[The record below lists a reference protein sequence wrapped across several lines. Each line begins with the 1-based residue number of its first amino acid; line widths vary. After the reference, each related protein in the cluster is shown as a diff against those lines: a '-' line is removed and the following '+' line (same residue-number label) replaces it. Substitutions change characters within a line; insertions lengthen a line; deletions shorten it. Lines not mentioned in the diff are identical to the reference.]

1 MADEVTVMLPEWTF
15 DDYRS
20 DAPYKLIYER
30 TKGNDFLRK
39 GTLVAADAMAKKVG
53 FKAFKEMWNEYMKQ
67 IAPKYENGS
76 TIFPDQPIQ
85 LECDEY
91 ICDEYGVIT
100 KDKIGRDATV
110 LNHPVMPIR
119 RITDIDTG
127 EQKIELAYARIRY
140 VYEDGIKKPVG
151 DWHTIVVDCTT
162 VAAAQKITMLSKY
175 GLGINSENAKMV
187 VKYIGDLLD
196 LNYSSLPVQKSTAH
210 MGWLPD
216 GRFAPYCDDVV
227 CTPESPDMILTL
239 EDVKP
244 VGDESAWMEMA
255 HTIRTGQSVAARI
268 ALAMTFAAPLL
279 GKLGALP
286 FFVHLWGVSG
296 CGKTVSM
303 MTAASAWGN
312 PDSGRFMKTMNST
325 RTALELHAAL
335 CGNVPVFLD
344 ELQAIKDRK
353 DFDDLIYMLC
363 EGMSKGRGARDGG
376 LQRQRKWNTIFMSTG
391 EQPLSRESSGGG
403 AVARVVDI
411 HCAEDKMFQNPDQI
425 AEIAKANYGWAGRRF
440 IGAMQQPGMIQKAR
454 ELQRMYAATLSSG
467 SDLHEKQ
474 VLSASI
480 LLTADALADQ
490 VLFRDGLALTA
501 DEIRPCL
508 VTRDMVDP
516 NVRCYAWLRG
526 FIASNP
532 ARFKTWNDGNNGE
545 LWGEIDDDGTTLII
559 KSVFDR
565 ELEKAGFSSTSF
577 LNWAKRKHKIKVDT
591 MRDNRVTFRRRINSK
606 DQVSC
611 VVLLPEPDEPEIPQP
626 IPVEVGD
633 DMPF

>member
-1 MADEVTVMLPEWTF
+1 MADEVTVIFPDWNE
-15 DDYRS
+15 DDFYGEK
-20 DAPYKLIYER
+20 PYQWIFEH
-30 TKGNDFLRK
+30 TKNDPFLRQ
-39 GTLVAADAMAKKVG
+39 TSLARADAMAKKIGVKS
-53 FKAFKEMWNEYMKQ
+53 FMANWKSYMNR
-67 IAPKYENGS
+67 ITPKPENGV
-76 TIFPDQPIQ
+76 TTFPEQPIM
-85 LECDEY
+85 LKCGEYTCDA
-91 ICDEYGVIT
+91 YGVAT
-100 KDKIGRDATV
+100 QDRIGRDVIV
-110 LNHPVMPIR
+110 LNHPLMPVR

-127 EQKIELAYARIRY
+127 EQKIELAYTR
-140 VYEDGIKKPVG
+140 DGEH
-151 DWHTIVVDCTT
+151 WQTMVVDCTT
-162 VAAAQKITMLSKY
+162 VAAAQKITSLSKY
-175 GLGINSENAKMV
+175 GLGINSENAKLV
-187 VKYIGDLLD
+187 VKYLGDIID
-196 LNYSSLPVQKSTAH
+196 ANYAALPVQKSTAH

-376 LQRQRKWNTIFMSTG
+376 LQRQRKWSTIFMTTG

-454 ELQRMYAATLSSG
+454 ELQRMYAAALSSG

-490 VLFRDGLALTA
+490 VLFHDGLALTA

-516 NVRCYAWLRG
+516 NVRCYSWLRG
-526 FIASNP
+526 FIAGNP
-532 ARFKTWNDGNNGE
+532 LRFRNWDRGNNGE
-545 LWGEIDDDGTTLII
+545 VWGQIEDDGTILII
-559 KSVFDR
+559 KSFFDKM
-565 ELEKAGFSSTSF
+565 LEDKGFSSTSF
-577 LNWAKRKHKIKVDT
+577 LNWAKRNKKIKIDT
-591 MRDNRVTFRRRINSK
+591 TRGNRFTFRRRINGSE
-606 DQVSC
+606 QVQC
-611 VVLLPEPDEPEIPQP
+611 VILMPEPDEPEPEIPQP

>member
-1 MADEVTVMLPEWTF
+1 MADEVTVIFPDWNE
-15 DDYRS
+15 DDFYGEK
-20 DAPYKLIYER
+20 PYQWIFEH
-30 TKGNDFLRK
+30 TKNDPFLRQ
-39 GTLVAADAMAKKVG
+39 TSLARADAMAKKIGVKS
-53 FKAFKEMWNEYMKQ
+53 FMANWKSYMNR
-67 IAPKYENGS
+67 ITPKPENGV
-76 TIFPDQPIQ
+76 TTFPEQPIM
-85 LECDEY
+85 LKCGEYTCDA
-91 ICDEYGVIT
+91 YGVAT
-100 KDKIGRDATV
+100 QDRIGRDVIV
-110 LNHPVMPIR
+110 LNHPLMPVR

-127 EQKIELAYARIRY
+127 EQKIELAYTR
-140 VYEDGIKKPVG
+140 DGEH
-151 DWHTIVVDCTT
+151 WQTMVVDCTT
-162 VAAAQKITMLSKY
+162 VAAAQKITSLSKY
-175 GLGINSENAKMV
+175 GLGINSENAKLV
-187 VKYIGDLLD
+187 VKYLGDIID
-196 LNYSSLPVQKSTAH
+196 ANYSALPVQKSTAH

-244 VGDESAWMEMA
+244 VGDESAWMDMA

-376 LQRQRKWNTIFMSTG
+376 LQRQRKWNTIFMTTG

-411 HCAEDKMFQNPDQI
+411 HCAEDQMFRNPDQI

-440 IGAMQQPGMIQKAR
+440 IEAMQQPGMIQKAR
-454 ELQRMYAATLSSG
+454 ELQRMFAAALGSG

-490 VLFRDGLALTA
+490 VLFHDGLALTA

-516 NVRCYAWLRG
+516 NVRCYGWLRG
-526 FIASNP
+526 FIAGNP
-532 ARFKTWNDGNNGE
+532 LRFRNWDRGNNGE
-545 LWGEIDDDGTTLII
+545 VWGQIEDDGTILII
-559 KSVFDR
+559 KSFFDKM
-565 ELEKAGFSSTSF
+565 LEDKGFSSTSF
-577 LNWAKRKHKIKVDT
+577 LNWAKRNKKIKIDT
-591 MRDNRVTFRRRINSK
+591 TRGNRFTFRRRINGSE
-606 DQVSC
+606 QVQC
-611 VVLLPEPDEPEIPQP
+611 VILMPEPDEPEPEIPQP